1 MREKLLFTLLRNL
14 SLNISM
20 KYLEF
25 TFTTTPANE
34 AVQDVLAAVLA
45 EVGFDSFVHTD
56 SLDLPRC
63 AHTDNPEAP
72 IFAEKADTDQFKAY
86 IPAAVYDEDALTAA
100 IEAFPLPDVQI
111 DYEQVEAEDKDW
123 NEEWER
129 NYFQPLVVG
138 DRCVIASTFHK
149 DAPRAEYNITI
160 DPRMSFGTGHHATT
174 SQMIGRL
181 LDDDVRNMEVL
192 DMGCGTS
199 ILAILARMR
208 GAKHC
213 VAIDVDEWCV
223 ENSLEN
229 IALNAIDGIDV
240 YLGDASSLSDKG
252 PFDLVIANIN
262 RNILL
267 ADLQHYVPRMLPGGI
282 IYMSGFYTE
291 DIAIIREEA
300 ERQGLT
306 FVDARSMDNWACVK
320 FVKQS

>member
-1 MREKLLFTLLRNL
+1 
-14 SLNISM
+14 M

-34 AVQDVLAAVLA
+34 AVQDVLAAVLS
-45 EVGFDSFVHTD
+45 EIGFDSFVHTGE
-56 SLDLPRC
+56 LDLPRC
-63 AHTDNPEAP
+63 ATTDNPEAP
-72 IFAEKADTDQFKAY
+72 VFAAKADVDQFKAY
-86 IPAAVYDEDALTAA
+86 IPAASFDEAALHEA
-100 IEAFPLPDVQI
+100 IATFPLPDVHISYAQI
-111 DYEQVEAEDKDW
+111 EAEDKDW
-123 NEEWER
+123 NEVWER

-138 DRCVIASTFHK
+138 NRCVISSTFHT

-213 VAIDVDEWCV
+213 VAIDIDEWCV
-223 ENSLEN
+223 DNSLEN
-229 IALNAIDGIDV
+229 IALNHVDGIDV
-240 YLGDASSLSDKG
+240 YQGDASSLADKG

-267 ADLQHYVPRMLPGGI
+267 ADLQHYVPRMRPGAA
-282 IYMSGFYTE
+282 IYMSGFYTT
-291 DIAIIREEA
+291 DIPAVRAEA
-300 ERQGLT
+300 ERQGLQW
-306 FVDARSMDNWACVK
+306 VDARDMDNWACIKLVK
-320 FVKQS
+320 